1 MDGCRFDRIS
11 RVFAVAATRRQGLAA
26 AAGVLAGG
34 LASGAAANHGRGP
47 AHERGGGRK
56 PPAQQ
61 GPCGDGSGRA
71 NACKRNSECCTG
83 VCRKPVGGRK
93 GHCRCVRLG
102 LACLADRNC
111 CNAMTCVNN
120 VCAPPRPP
128 VCSFRTCAAGCCE
141 DGVCAPGTAIGACG
155 IGGSACA
162 ACPQGLSLCCN
173 HACGLGQWG
182 TQTTFTSGSI
192 AAPGGV
198 AVSTDRLTVLLSD
211 MTGSIV
217 TVWTRTTATGTDW
230 SQQTTFGSGTL
241 NTPYGVALTSDGLTA
256 VVGDFGNNR
265 ISVWTRT
272 NATGTDWSAQ
282 TSFGDSGPAPSQLQ
296 APAGVALS
304 SDGLTIFIA
313 DSGNNRISVWTRTSI
328 GSADWNAQTTFGAAG
343 SGPGQLL
350 GPMSVSVTADG
361 LTAMVADSANNR
373 ASVWTRPD
381 AASTAWTH
389 QTDFASGTLNT
400 PFGIAITADGMTTLI
415 ADSLHNRLASWGR
428 TSSSSADWGDTSSQS
443 GIATGSYSLPD
454 AIALT
459 TDGAMALIADAGNAR
474 IAAITLTCA

>member
-1 MDGCRFDRIS
+1 MEGCRFDRIS

-26 AAGVLAGG
+26 ATGLLAGG

-56 PPAQQ
+56 PPAPQ
-61 GPCGDGSGRA
+61 GPCGDGSGHA

-120 VCAPPRPP
+120 VCAPPGPS

-217 TVWTRTTATGTDW
+217 TVWART
-230 SQQTTFGSGTL
+230 S
-241 NTPYGVALTSDGLTA
+241 
-256 VVGDFGNNR
+256 
-265 ISVWTRT
+265 
-272 NATGTDWSAQ
+272 ATGTDWSAQ
-282 TSFGDSGPAPSQLQ
+282 TNFGASGPAPSQLQ

-313 DSGNNRISVWTRTSI
+313 DTGKNRISVWTRTSI
-328 GSADWNAQTTFGAAG
+328 DSADWNAQTTFGAAG

-350 GPMSVSVTADG
+350 GPMSVSVTVDG
-361 LTAMVADSANNR
+361 LTAMVAGSANNR
-373 ASVWTRPD
+373 ASMWTRPD
-381 AASTAWTH
+381 ADSTAWTH

-400 PFGIAITADGMTTLI
+400 AFGIAITADGMTTLI
-415 ADSLHNRLASWGR
+415 ADSLNNRVASWGR
-428 TSSSSADWGDTSSQS
+428 TSSSSADWGDTPSQS

-459 TDGAMALIADAGNAR
+459 TDGAMALIADAGNVR
-474 IAAITLTCA
+474 VAAITLTCA